1 MTQRLTVYSKNNCPY
16 CTQVKNYLQL
26 HGVAYDEINIEQ
38 DTVAR
43 DFVLSQGHRT
53 MPQIYLRGELFVQ
66 GGWQGIS
73 KLSHQDLHDR
83 LQADNLN
90 NLGTL

>member
-1 MTQRLTVYSKNNCPY
+1 MTRRLTVYSKNNCPY
-16 CTQVKNYLQL
+16 CTQVKNYLTL
-26 HGVAYDEINIEQ
+26 NGIDYDEINIEH
-38 DTVAR
+38 DAGAR

-53 MPQIYLRGELFVQ
+53 MPQIYLDGVLFVE

-73 KLSHQDLHDR
+73 RMNRQDLHQR
-83 LQADNLN
+83 LEPISTH